1 MDFFGYDA
9 IFKKKIKKSY
19 KFIEKKYKLTKNEL
33 IIISY
38 LAENSESN
46 LSSDIV
52 KNLGFSKSHVSLSV
66 ANLIKSGYLNTISN
80 KQDKKK
86 MHLVL
91 KDKASEI
98 RLNLHINKFLIY
110 ISILC
115 NDCTKF
121 TACFCL
127 YCQSPQQFVHILLII
142 MHKQMPMKI
151 EPLLSNI

>member
-98 RLNLHINKFLIY
+98 INDIKTVKTNFENQLF
-110 ISILC
+110 SGFSE
-115 NDCTKF
+115 NEKK
-121 TACFCL
+121 
-127 YCQSPQQFVHILLII
+127 QFSALL
-142 MHKQMPMKI
+142 KKVVR
-151 EPLLSNI
+151 NVKA

>member
-66 ANLIKSGYLNTISN
+66 TNLIKSGYLNTISN

-98 RLNLHINKFLIY
+98 INDIKTVKTNFENQLF
-110 ISILC
+110 SGFSD
-115 NDCTKF
+115 NEKK
-121 TACFCL
+121 
-127 YCQSPQQFVHILLII
+127 QFSALL
-142 MHKQMPMKI
+142 KK
-151 EPLLSNI
+151 LVRNVKA

>member
-98 RLNLHINKFLIY
+98 INDIKTVKTNFENQLF
-110 ISILC
+110 SGFSD
-115 NDCTKF
+115 NEKK
-121 TACFCL
+121 
-127 YCQSPQQFVHILLII
+127 QFSALL
-142 MHKQMPMKI
+142 KKVVR
-151 EPLLSNI
+151 NVKA

>member
-98 RLNLHINKFLIY
+98 INDIKTVKTNFENQLF
-110 ISILC
+110 SGFSD
-115 NDCTKF
+115 NEKK
-121 TACFCL
+121 
-127 YCQSPQQFVHILLII
+127 QFSALL
-142 MHKQMPMKI
+142 KK
-151 EPLLSNI
+151 LVRNVKA

>member
-86 MHLVL
+86 LHLVL

-98 RLNLHINKFLIY
+98 INDIKTVKTNFENQLF
-110 ISILC
+110 SGFSD
-115 NDCTKF
+115 NEKK
-121 TACFCL
+121 
-127 YCQSPQQFVHILLII
+127 QFSALL
-142 MHKQMPMKI
+142 KKVVR
-151 EPLLSNI
+151 NVKA

>member
-1 MDFFGYDA
+1 MDFFGYGA

-66 ANLIKSGYLNTISN
+66 TNLIKSGYLNTISN

-98 RLNLHINKFLIY
+98 INDIKTVKTNFENQLF
-110 ISILC
+110 SGFSD
-115 NDCTKF
+115 NEKK
-121 TACFCL
+121 
-127 YCQSPQQFVHILLII
+127 QFSALL
-142 MHKQMPMKI
+142 KKVVR
-151 EPLLSNI
+151 NVKA